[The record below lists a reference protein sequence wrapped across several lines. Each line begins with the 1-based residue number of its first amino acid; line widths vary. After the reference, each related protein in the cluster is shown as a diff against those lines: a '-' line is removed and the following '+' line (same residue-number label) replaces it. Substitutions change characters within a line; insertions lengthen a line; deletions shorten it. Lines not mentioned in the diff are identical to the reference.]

1 MNAFEIKTPAQ
12 DISDI
17 FWRNLITA
25 HSACIRFRLPHLDN
39 DRLVAEHL
47 RTMAA
52 YNTGSIPSATAT
64 ALMIL
69 AAELKPDRTFELGTF
84 IGNSTRALALYSA
97 RVWTCDGHNDIG
109 LGLPNVTQ
117 YRKTMSTD
125 ALKAYGEAKPGP
137 IELFFVDGRL
147 LAEDMPL
154 VTELTDDE
162 TVFALDDCYQLE
174 KGVMNVHAL
183 GLAVKPRPLFY
194 VPPPRGE
201 PFAAVGIP
209 GGITLGL
216 AVHTKRM
223 VMIKA

>member
-17 FWRNLITA
+17 FWRNLIAA
-25 HSACIRFRLPHLDN
+25 HSAGIRRTMPHLDN
-39 DRLVAEHL
+39 ERLVAEHL

-52 YNTGSIPSATAT
+52 YNTGSIPPATAM
-64 ALMIL
+64 ALLIL
-69 AAELKPDRTFELGTF
+69 AAELKPDRVFELGTF
-84 IGNSTRALALYSA
+84 IGNSTRALAFHCKH
-97 RVWTCDGHNDIG
+97 VWTCDGHNDLS

-125 ALKAYGEAKPGP
+125 ALKAYKEVNPGP

-154 VTELTDDE
+154 VAELTNEE

-216 AVHTKRM
+216 AVHTKRL